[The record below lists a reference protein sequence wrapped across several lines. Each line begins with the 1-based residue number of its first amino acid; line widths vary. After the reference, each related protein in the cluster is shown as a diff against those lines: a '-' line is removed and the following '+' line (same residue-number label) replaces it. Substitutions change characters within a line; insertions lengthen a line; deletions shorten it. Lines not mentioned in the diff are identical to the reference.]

1 MDWHSGARAV
11 VSIEK
16 VEGGVALAVVL
27 ACRTPVVLVVRPEL
41 LPHCH
46 VSRVVVVRNFQVA
59 WCHGRVRFILDTP
72 SALGEPM
79 VIFQPHLDC
88 ATPIST
94 VELFSGL
101 GGWHEG
107 MRVAQ
112 KCTRALID
120 FDHQV
125 SAAMAHRLKT
135 DVLSPSAFYGKAVAG
150 SVGGPAVVCASV
162 SDKLVVQGIGLLNT
176 VVALA
181 SPPCQP
187 WSASGNGE
195 GLAGPN
201 GQAFRQLFA
210 DGADLGLWALAVE
223 NVPGIVKHK
232 DFAALKAYAAEQGF
246 HLACESLVNVDSVH
260 PISRERWIAV
270 WCRRDKLADADSLRI
285 AGQMCWKQPFVAEP
299 TFQLSLATEN
309 AALRRLSSADLSFLI
324 PDAEALEFLGRPDL
338 LPSRDGGGKFFHPSQ
353 VIKARTRL
361 LTQPIVAAMASYGKQ
376 HKLPIQLLMRKGLT
390 THLLEVDGH
399 VRYYHPFEVL
409 AAMGFPPETV
419 LAKDFFDAHRQ
430 AGNALTIGHA
440 VLGIAKVDAVL
451 GSLSP
456 FRPMHDL
463 SELAL
468 KIEQHRTGLSAF
480 QVTVQGDF
488 MVLTPVDELESFVPT
503 PSKRPRV
510 EDSTVIPPTVPFGVL
525 EPAATSALPFEPEF
539 VMAHQ
544 LELSAGSV
552 GHTCS
557 GGIIFLAHKEGHWMM
572 ICHGAP
578 RESLSAFVQRG
589 LPHAKRE
596 HFIAFWDDCTEAFW
610 DDEILACP
618 AKKITFE
625 PVKYSVK
632 CSYDENN
639 GCTFR
644 ADVTSTVRG
653 AIAATATAI
662 QCNPESLALLHNDTP
677 LKYDDFLSE
686 LEVGALQIKF
696 RMISPAHSTPQIGQG
711 QEDQGLR
718 PVDCSCARVFA
729 RHPNRKVLRSGM
741 VTMKDTCAEA
751 VRILMPDV
759 AAAVSWRI
767 VVKGRYLDEQTP
779 IEILLRDQI
788 SSFEIEWDTMAPW
801 RVTCVNLMTSHYA
814 LGSSLYHQLHPGVA
828 CIQRWIKSPFR
839 GKAEVVS
846 LPGDVAI
853 GQLAASYLA
862 HTRINTSVLCL
873 LGGSVADPLMA
884 FQDVPELEVIAFR
897 LCPLRGGAKK
907 GPLDDALSAALEG
920 HGVPRDQLQSRLKLF
935 KDRCDIGDLKDC
947 LDDDSKLWSRM
958 KSLANDGRVRLVTA
972 AELNEWKK
980 KNNGGVKPNS
990 KPPSQ
995 AANRP
1000 AKRGRVQEQEISPDG
1015 IEVSPTHFVVD
1026 GEAPGFLH
1034 RDRFGT
1040 DEEGLCIMSAHE
1052 TRICLQQKIRSSG
1065 GLAILVVG
1073 KQANTFDNCITVPA
1087 HWKKTGEPLVLRSAL
1102 VNFGDKSIEFQPQV
1116 PVLEVP
1122 QVVATVVEFCILR
1135 KHTAS
1140 WSETALPLNYLGKHV
1155 TVLRGPNLLSYWA
1168 LKTFGDDRKPAAHS
1182 KATSWRGFFKV
1193 ADTLLD
1199 NVLAKSGIAGIF
1211 MTPKGDDHK
1220 ADARYV
1226 PIPITTGTLDD
1237 AWNKSVGCEHALGV
1251 ALWGDRFAV
1260 RCRREHADQ
1269 VRKVIAPDAAYID
1282 CPAVDP
1288 QADLYVL
1295 RHVPGQPSR
1304 DQLSQALVAS
1314 GWEAQVIRPQG
1325 QATWIVAAKN
1335 PPKTQHVGLNGSLVI
1350 IEPLRKAKSPSL
1362 TLVARH
1368 VQMGVQMQFDESGRV
1383 AQASAVSRM
1392 AEVKCEIQAQIAAEV
1407 GAQLRQAHDKM
1418 DKLNDTVLALQKANE
1433 DKINATAQSVEHMR
1447 EEASFTKQKL
1457 HELEKSNAA
1466 TTQTLVASMERLMGQ
1481 MEKNMN
1487 SKLDTIKSDVVGR
1500 LAEVEESVG
1509 MGKRARKET
1518 DGAL

>member
-1 MDWHSGARAV
+1 MDWHSGVRAV

-27 ACRTPVVLVVRPEL
+27 ACRTPVVLVLRPEL

-46 VSRVVVVRNFQVA
+46 ESRVVVVRNFQVA

-72 SALGEPM
+72 SALGEPV

-88 ATPIST
+88 TTPIST

-125 SAAMAHRLKT
+125 SAATAHRLKT
-135 DVLSPSAFYGKAVAG
+135 EVLSPSAFYGKAVAG
-150 SVGGPAVVCASV
+150 SVGSAVVVCANT
-162 SDKLVVQGIGLLNT
+162 SD
-176 VVALA
+176 
-181 SPPCQP
+181 
-187 WSASGNGE
+187 
-195 GLAGPN
+195 
-201 GQAFRQLFA
+201 R
-210 DGADLGLWALAVE
+210 
-223 NVPGIVKHK
+223 H
-232 DFAALKAYAAEQGF
+232 
-246 HLACESLVNVDSVH
+246 
-260 PISRERWIAV
+260 
-270 WCRRDKLADADSLRI
+270 
-285 AGQMCWKQPFVAEP
+285 
-299 TFQLSLATEN
+299 
-309 AALRRLSSADLSFLI
+309 LSS
-324 PDAEALEFLGRPDL
+324 LGDRIY
-338 LPSRDGGGKFFHPSQ
+338 SSQ
-353 VIKARTRL
+353 
-361 LTQPIVAAMASYGKQ
+361 G
-376 HKLPIQLLMRKGLT
+376 
-390 THLLEVDGH
+390 
-399 VRYYHPFEVL
+399 
-409 AAMGFPPETV
+409 MGE
-419 LAKDFFDAHRQ
+419 DFFEARRQ
-430 AGNALTIGHA
+430 AGNAMTIGHA

-451 GSLSP
+451 GPLSP
-456 FRPMHDL
+456 FRPTLDL
-463 SELAL
+463 SELAS

-488 MVLTPVDELESFVPT
+488 MVLTPVDEFGSFAPT

-510 EDSTVIPPTVPFGVL
+510 EDSAIISPTVPFGIL
-525 EPAATSALPFEPEF
+525 EPAATAVLPFEPEF

-544 LELSAGSV
+544 LEPSAGSV
-552 GHTCS
+552 GQTRS

-572 ICHGAP
+572 VCHGAP
-578 RESLSAFVQRG
+578 REPLSAFVQRG

-596 HFIAFWDDCTEAFW
+596 HFTAFWDDCTEALW

-618 AKKITFE
+618 AKKITFD

-632 CSYDENN
+632 CSYDDNT
-639 GCTFR
+639 GRTFR

-662 QCNPESLALLHNDTP
+662 QRNPESLALLHNDTP

-686 LEVGALQIKF
+686 LEVSALQVKF
-696 RMISPAHSTPQIGQG
+696 RMVSPAH
-711 QEDQGLR
+711 
-718 PVDCSCARVFA
+718 C
-729 RHPNRKVLRSGM
+729 
-741 VTMKDTCAEA
+741 A
-751 VRILMPDV
+751 VRILLPDV

-767 VVKGRYLDEQTP
+767 VIKGLYHDEQTP
-779 IEILLRDQI
+779 IERLLRDQI
-788 SSFEIEWDTMAPW
+788 SSFEIEWDTM
-801 RVTCVNLMTSHYA
+801 
-814 LGSSLYHQLHPGVA
+814 
-828 CIQRWIKSPFR
+828 
-839 GKAEVVS
+839 
-846 LPGDVAI
+846 
-853 GQLAASYLA
+853 
-862 HTRINTSVLCL
+862 
-873 LGGSVADPLMA
+873 
-884 FQDVPELEVIAFR
+884 DVPELEVIAFR

-907 GPLDDALSAALEG
+907 GPMDDVLSAALEG

-935 KDRCDIGDLKDC
+935 KDRCDISELKDC
-947 LDDDSKLWSRM
+947 LDDDSKLWSRT
-958 KSLANDGRVRLVTA
+958 KTLANDGRVRLVTA

-1000 AKRGRVQEQEISPDG
+1000 AERGRVQEDEISPDG
-1015 IEVSPTHFVVD
+1015 IE
-1026 GEAPGFLH
+1026 
-1034 RDRFGT
+1034 
-1040 DEEGLCIMSAHE
+1040 
-1052 TRICLQQKIRSSG
+1052 
-1065 GLAILVVG
+1065 
-1073 KQANTFDNCITVPA
+1073 ANAFDKFDNCITVPA
-1087 HWKKTGEPLVLRSAL
+1087 HWKKSGEPLVLRSAL
-1102 VNFGDKSIEFQPQV
+1102 VNVGDTSIEFQLQV

-1122 QVVATVVEFCILR
+1122 QVIATVVEFCILR

-1140 WSETALPLNYLGKHV
+1140 WSETALPLNYLGKRV

-1199 NVLAKSGIAGIF
+1199 NVLMKSGIAGIF

-1220 ADARYV
+1220 ADARFV

-1237 AWNKSVGCEHALGV
+1237 AWNKSTGCEHALGV

-1260 RCRREHADQ
+1260 RCRRERAEQ
-1269 VRKVIAPDAAYID
+1269 ARKIIAPDAAYID

-1295 RHVPGQPSR
+1295 RH
-1304 DQLSQALVAS
+1304 
-1314 GWEAQVIRPQG
+1314 
-1325 QATWIVAAKN
+1325 ATWIVAAKD
-1335 PPKTQHVGLNGSLVI
+1335 PPKTQHVGLNGTLVI
-1350 IEPLRKAKSPSL
+1350 IEPLRKAKGPSL

-1368 VQMGVQMQFDESGRV
+1368 VQMGVQMQFDDAGRV

-1433 DKINATAQSVEHMR
+1433 EKINATAQSVEHMR